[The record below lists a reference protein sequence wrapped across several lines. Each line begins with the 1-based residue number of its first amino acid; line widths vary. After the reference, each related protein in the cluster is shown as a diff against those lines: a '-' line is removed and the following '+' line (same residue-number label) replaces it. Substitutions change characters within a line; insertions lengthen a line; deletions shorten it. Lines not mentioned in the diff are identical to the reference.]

1 MPKEDPGPIAR
12 MIHQPLSENLV
23 EVLATPAPSARIT
36 PNDLL
41 LHTEGRGLYV
51 VIVVLAL
58 PFLTP
63 IPIGLSLPFGLIIAA
78 LSIRLLGGKTV
89 TLPNW
94 LGGREI
100 PPRVR
105 QLILGGGVR
114 SLRWIEKWI
123 RPRRSAW
130 MGWAAVR
137 SAHAGLLIFMALV
150 LALPLPIPL
159 TNTFPALAIILI
171 SLSMMEEDGVA
182 IFLGY
187 LMTLV
192 TVAYFIFWA
201 EAIQAVFLQ
210 AWAFAARLFSGI
222 S

>member
-1 MPKEDPGPIAR
+1 

-23 EVLATPAPSARIT
+23 EVLTHSATAAPVT
-36 PNDLL
+36 PNFLL
-41 LHTEGRGLYV
+41 VRTEGRGLYL
-51 VIVVLAL
+51 VIVLLGL

-63 IPIGLSLPFGLIIAA
+63 VPIGLSLPFGLIIAA
-78 LSIRLLGGKTV
+78 LSFRLLPRQASL
-89 TLPNW
+89 LPRW
-94 LGGREI
+94 LGEREI

-130 MGWAAVR
+130 MRWAAVR
-137 SAHAGLLIFMALV
+137 STHAGLLIFMALV

-159 TNTFPALAIILI
+159 TNTLPALAIILI

-201 EAIQAVFLQ
+201 EAIQAVFLK
-210 AWAFAARLFSGI
+210 AWEFAARLFSGAA
-222 S
+222 

>member
-1 MPKEDPGPIAR
+1 
-12 MIHQPLSENLV
+12 MIHQPLSESLT
-23 EVLATPAPSARIT
+23 EVLASSSAPSRIT
-36 PNDLL
+36 ANDLL
-41 LHTEGRGLYV
+41 LRTQGRGLYA
-51 VIVVLAL
+51 ILVLLSL

-63 IPIGLSLPFGLIIAA
+63 IPIGLSLPFGLIIAT
-78 LSIRLLGGKTV
+78 LSFRLLLGKSFA
-89 TLPNW
+89 LPRW

-105 QLILGGGVR
+105 SLILGGGVR

-130 MGWAAVR
+130 MGWAAVH
-137 SAHAGLLIFMALV
+137 SAHAALLIVLALL

-159 TNTFPALAIILI
+159 TNTFPALAIVLI

-182 IFLGY
+182 IFSGY
-187 LMTLV
+187 LMSFV
-192 TVAYFIFWA
+192 TFGYFAFCA
-201 EAIQAVFLQ
+201 SAIEAVFLKS
-210 AWAFAARLFSGI
+210 WEFVVRLWSGN